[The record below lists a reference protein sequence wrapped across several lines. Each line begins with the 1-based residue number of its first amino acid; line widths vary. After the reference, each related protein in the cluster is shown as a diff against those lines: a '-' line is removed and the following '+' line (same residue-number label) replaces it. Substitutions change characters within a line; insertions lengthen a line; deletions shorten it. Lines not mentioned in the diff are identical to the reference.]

1 MSRGGIS
8 LLVPHKIPFVYD
20 SYGCVISSC
29 PCGGVLAIGMHY
41 VIAKVN
47 SRIVK
52 GHNVKRVNTPQASTD
67 WWRFPGGYCHY
78 SRLKAA
84 KTRLE

>member
-1 MSRGGIS
+1 
-8 LLVPHKIPFVYD
+8 
-20 SYGCVISSC
+20 
-29 PCGGVLAIGMHY
+29 MHY

-47 SRIVK
+47 GRIVK
-52 GHNVKRVNTPQASTD
+52 GHNMKRVNTPLASTD